1 MRHREAFQTEAEA
14 LAFIQGV
21 EYVDNDHVTTE
32 GPSPE
37 IYKDRFTDG
46 VEFVVYVEVFS

>member
-37 IYKDRFTDG
+37 MNDMAG
-46 VEFVVYVEVFS
+46 VEFVVYVEEFA